1 MFKIIALVA
10 ATTYAAE
17 AATTGESENAC
28 FLRTNRI
35 AGKDEKGIEANFV
48 AGDKEPYSPQKVSPP
63 QLLLSLSLD
72 SPLSPMI
79 PHDSPLLVTVRPCVI
94 TFARVLQR
102 PHPRAHVLN
111 MYPFMCVMCTTCGE
125 LRYHSPG

>member
-35 AGKDEKGIEANFV
+35 AGKDEKGIEAKGSAGGGKCPV
-48 AGDKEPYSPQKVSPP
+48 A
-63 QLLLSLSLD
+63 
-72 SPLSPMI
+72 
-79 PHDSPLLVTVRPCVI
+79 H
-94 TFARVLQR
+94 
-102 PHPRAHVLN
+102 
-111 MYPFMCVMCTTCGE
+111 
-125 LRYHSPG
+125 